1 MSEDLSVDAT
11 SHLRPGAGPWS
22 WEEIMYWRRGTL
34 LALAVLSLALVLAA
48 PGAAEAGPQ
57 VDAAVKPSLGGKV
70 WGWFEDWLA
79 ALRNPW
85 AIFAESD
92 CDQGSHID
100 PNGGGTC
107 LLIGP
112 GGATDGADSD
122 QGSHIDPNGG

>member
-1 MSEDLSVDAT
+1 
-11 SHLRPGAGPWS
+11 
-22 WEEIMYWRRGTL
+22 MYWRRGTL

-57 VDAAVKPSLGGKV
+57 VAEDTAAQSSLGGKV
-70 WGWFEDWLA
+70 WGWFEGWLA
-79 ALRNPW
+79 ALRNLR
-85 AIFAESD
+85 AIFGESD
-92 CDQGSHID
+92 GDQGSHID

-112 GGATDGADSD
+112 GGATDGANSD